1 MNKKHILASLGALA
15 VLLSGCQHNLE
26 HNMVPDKLGFSY
38 SENLQQPSVLNNSM
52 DVSVIKSGKGTSS
65 ATVRIERLSQEELT
79 AWCESE
85 ENKEYG
91 YDFLLAS
98 ESRYELST
106 EELSFAA
113 SDTRQLFKV
122 SWTPDFFA
130 NSAMN
135 GKNYVIALRLSDP
148 SIDADPNRSTVIIQ
162 PRLTHVTFKAR
173 DLKSVYP
180 TLKDAESINSYEG
193 EINLDY
199 AIPSQD
205 IKVTIVPDNSLIEKE
220 AESRGKAYE
229 VAPEGLFSL
238 DKNEVTVEA
247 GKTVAHFG
255 YKIDLTVLFNEKGE
269 FIKQDVNYMIPLVFS
284 KKDPEL
290 LGEGEYGQ
298 TFVIVSVADDKTV
311 ERPDGPTTILHGPWE
326 VLEGADL
333 HIGADPLCE
342 SPSWYGNY
350 NTTKLVDWGFGFTDD
365 ATKNGY
371 WGSYFWSPVEFPMV
385 FVFDTGSTYTFD
397 RFYKVDSRLYQGQ
410 FQDFEVYVAREYAGA
425 DTDWTLAAK
434 GNTGTKGW
442 QNYPTGTNED
452 KIDEI
457 LTNFSYV
464 IPADETAEGSEVNLT
479 RGRYIKL
486 CITKSSRVDNK
497 DCGYI
502 MEFYATGWEN

>member
-1 MNKKHILASLGALA
+1 MNKTHILATIGMLT
-15 VLLSGCQHNLE
+15 VLLTGCQHNLE

-38 SENLQQPSVLNNSM
+38 TGNLQQPSVLNNSM

-65 ATVRIERLSQEELT
+65 ATVKIERLTQEELT

-91 YDFLLAS
+91 YNFLLAS
-98 ESRYELST
+98 ESRYGLSA
-106 EELSFAA
+106 EDLHFAA

-122 SWTPDFFA
+122 SWGPDFFA

-135 GKNYVIALRLSDP
+135 GKNYVIALKLSEP
-148 SIDADPNRSTVIIQ
+148 SIDADPDRSVIIIQ
-162 PRLTHVTFKAR
+162 PRLTHVTFKTR
-173 DLKSVYP
+173 DLKSVFP
-180 TLKDAESINSYEG
+180 TIKDVETVNTYEG

-205 IKVTIVPDNSLIEKE
+205 ITIKLATNNSLIEAE
-220 AESRGKAYE
+220 AQAREKTYE
-229 VAPEGLFSL
+229 PAPDGLFSL
-238 DKNEVTVEA
+238 DKDEITVEA

-284 KKDPEL
+284 KKNPEL

-311 ERPDGPTTILHGPWE
+311 ERPDTPPTILHGPWE
-326 VLEGADL
+326 VIEGADL
-333 HIGADPLCE
+333 HIGADPLCS
-342 SPSWYGNY
+342 SPAWYGNY
-350 NTTKLVDWGFGFTDD
+350 NTTKLVDWGFGVTDD
-365 ATKNGY
+365 ATQNGY

-385 FVFDTGSTYTFD
+385 FVFDTGETHTFD
-397 RFYKVDSRLYQGQ
+397 RFYKVDSNLYQGQ

-425 DTDWTLAAK
+425 DTDWVLAAK

-442 QNYPTGTNED
+442 QKYPTGTNEGN
-452 KIDEI
+452 IDAI
-457 LTNFSYV
+457 LQTFSYV
-464 IPADETAEGSEVNLT
+464 IPADATAEGSEVNLT
-479 RGRYIKL
+479 RGRYVKL
-486 CITKSSRVDNK
+486 CITKSSKVDNK
-497 DCGYI
+497 DCGYL
-502 MEFYATGWEN
+502 MEFYAEGWEN